1 MFGVGD
7 EEAGAVGG
15 GVDAGGGHGGGVG
28 GFGGGLGGGVWRG
41 VLWCVEVVGWIVDCR
56 RGHQDGGSGAKMEV

>member
-28 GFGGGLGGGVWRG
+28 GFGGGGGSWRG
-41 VLWCVEVVGWIVDCR
+41 GLRCVEVVGGVVDC
-56 RGHQDGGSGAKMEV
+56 